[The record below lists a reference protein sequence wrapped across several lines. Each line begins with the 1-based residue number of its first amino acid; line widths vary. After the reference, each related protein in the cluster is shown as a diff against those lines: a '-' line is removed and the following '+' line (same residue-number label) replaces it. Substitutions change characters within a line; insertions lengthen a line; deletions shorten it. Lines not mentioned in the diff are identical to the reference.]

1 MAPGA
6 MYLPEETSDQ
16 FLKKMG
22 QEKSHLYDMDIR
34 GSTPEINLHDLAVQA
49 PSQSLGGSTSFESY
63 GSKSIHGFGLGSKEH
78 EFDSMSSLKGSGA
91 SRHKISNL
99 LGSFTM
105 DSQHFDFSEELST
118 TEKTEFM
125 ETIELMEQ
133 LSRHGSAMK
142 SIFASVVSQSQR
154 Q

>member
-63 GSKSIHGFGLGSKEH
+63 GSKSMHGFGLGSKEH
-78 EFDSMSSLKGSGA
+78 DFDSVGSLKGSGA

-105 DSQHFDFSEELST
+105 ESQRLDFSE
-118 TEKTEFM
+118 
-125 ETIELMEQ
+125 
-133 LSRHGSAMK
+133 
-142 SIFASVVSQSQR
+142 
-154 Q
+154 